1 MLVASTYNS
10 LRFLRLRVFFPA
22 DPDGVSCRNCVR
34 HPIIEL
40 VQHFFHYVQGQ
51 NVVNKGIGN
60 VYKRK
65 THRIWTGGAA
75 PSSNPVSFSFVHIS
89 KALIHTVQN
98 AYFSQKCCT
107 YWEPDTPGSQSHPH
121 SALCLSNRTI
131 QLVSMS
137 VGPRLIVALSLFS

>member
-1 MLVASTYNS
+1 MCTNEKLTG
-10 LRFLRLRVFFPA
+10 F
-22 DPDGVSCRNCVR
+22 G
-34 HPIIEL
+34 
-40 VQHFFHYVQGQ
+40 QGALCT
-51 NVVNKGIGN
+51 NDNEKP
-60 VYKRK
+60 
-65 THRIWTGGAA
+65 HRIWTGGAA

-137 VGPRLIVALSLFS
+137 VGPRLIVALS

>member
-1 MLVASTYNS
+1 M
-10 LRFLRLRVFFPA
+10 
-22 DPDGVSCRNCVR
+22 
-34 HPIIEL
+34 
-40 VQHFFHYVQGQ
+40 
-51 NVVNKGIGN
+51 NKGFGN

-107 YWEPDTPGSQSHPH
+107 YWEPDTTTRAPPERRDGHWKPI
-121 SALCLSNRTI
+121 RTTW
-131 QLVSMS
+131 S
-137 VGPRLIVALSLFS
+137 GAAPVADRGEARGGEQREEQRRAGGMEQFFV